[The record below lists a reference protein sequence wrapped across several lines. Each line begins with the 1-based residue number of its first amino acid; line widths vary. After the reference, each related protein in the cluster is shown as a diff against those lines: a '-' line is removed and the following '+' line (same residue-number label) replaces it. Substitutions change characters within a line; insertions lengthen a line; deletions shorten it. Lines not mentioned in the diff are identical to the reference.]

1 MKSKSINNFMKVIP
15 ASFVLSTSLLAM
27 PTSSFAEES
36 STKRLDP
43 RGQVVP
49 TSTLQKGLLSHY
61 FKDKDFQTLSHMA
74 TQTTGDLS
82 EVSPEIKPLLEGEN
96 KFQSAYWEGRIKIDE
111 SQMYQFT
118 TSADKF
124 VKLWIDGVQVIDQG
138 KGDSMYKYKQRV
150 YLKKGKV
157 YNIRIEYQNPHQVSK
172 DLGVKLYWTKG
183 NDLSGAKKE
192 LIPEDHLFLPK
203 LEPKNRNENLVKHSR
218 VARSI
223 GEPEEQQGEEKKKLP
238 DSDNDGIPDTLET
251 NGYTVVVKGGK
262 MHVFPW
268 IESMY
273 GNKKELTKYLS
284 SPEKWST
291 TMDPYSDFQK
301 VTGMIDKQVKYEARN
316 PLVAAYPI
324 VNVDMEQ
331 IVLSK
336 NQTVSLN
343 DGGSKSNT
351 VSRSTSTS
359 TTDATTESINTEVSA
374 SLSDFGVKVSGSLS
388 KEHSTTV
395 GIDNS
400 KSDTSESNWS
410 KTIGIQTGEAAHFA
424 AGIRYY
430 NQGTAPIYTVKPTIT
445 FSLMNNHTIASI
457 AAKENQIANF
467 IGVEESYPA
476 QSQAPILLNAKD
488 DFGSSPITLNFD
500 QLNQLEKELQLKI
513 DTDQVSGEIGRY
525 QTNGEITT
533 SGDWSTYLPQIK
545 STSARIMINDY
556 MDKNPIERRVAAIDP
571 HDPIE
576 QTKPEITLKEAL
588 KLAFP
593 DISEKDGTLY
603 YKGQSLKDNFELVL
617 DTETGKNIAN
627 QLSQM
632 DDKNIYNVKLN
643 AKMNIMINA
652 KMTNLDPHI
661 FLDFGP
667 DREHYKF
674 EFTPNPKAPSG
685 STYLLKDVLNP
696 KETKIVEPGTNP
708 PFQFTFPNG
717 KYFELV
723 VKLPNG
729 REHVVYQSFYDSDIK
744 NDISNLFAQYQ
755 RGSGL
760 SNGVTQATIDETRIK
775 VENTKDENLKKELQ
789 KKVNEAQMLLNLKPN
804 YTTYYKKE
812 IHNAYTFEFQTNS
825 KAPSDVMYKLSDLAK
840 PERESW
846 EIIGKK
852 GPNEAWWLDYLPSGK
867 QYDLVAQ
874 LPDGTEYVIH
884 EQK

>member
-1 MKSKSINNFMKVIP
+1 MKVIP

-27 PTSSFAEES
+27 PASSFAEES

-49 TSTLQKGLLSHY
+49 THTLQKGLLSHY

-157 YNIRIEYQNPHQVSK
+157 YNIRIEYQNPYQASK

-203 LEPKNRNENLVKHSR
+203 LEPKNRNENLEKHSR

-223 GEPEEQQGEEKKKLP
+223 AEPEEQQGEEKKKLP
-238 DSDNDGIPDTLET
+238 DSDNDGVPDTLET

-262 MHVFPW
+262 IHLFPW

-301 VTGMIDKQVKYEARN
+301 VTGMVDKQVKYEARN

-331 IVLSK
+331 IILSK
-336 NQTVSLN
+336 NQTVSSN

-351 VSRSTSTS
+351 VSRSTSKS
-359 TTDATTESINTEVSA
+359 ATDTTTESISTEVSA
-374 SLSDFGVKVSGSLS
+374 SLSDFGVKVTGSLS
-388 KEHSTTV
+388 MEQSTTV

-410 KTIGIQTGEAAHFA
+410 KTIGVQTGEAAYFA

-430 NQGTAPIYTVKPTIT
+430 NQGTAPIYTVKPTMT

-457 AAKENQIANF
+457 TAKENQIAKSVDVD
-467 IGVEESYPA
+467 GSYPA
-476 QSQAPILLNAKD
+476 QSKAPILLNAKD
-488 DFGSSPITLNFD
+488 DFGSSPITLNLD
-500 QLNQLEKELQLKI
+500 QLNQLEKELKLKI

-525 QTNGEITT
+525 QSNGEITT

-556 MDKNPIERRVAAIDP
+556 ADKNPIERRVAAIDP

-617 DTETGKNIAN
+617 DTETGKNMAN

-632 DDKNIYNVKLN
+632 DDKDIYNVKLN
-643 AKMNIMINA
+643 AKMNIMLENKESNLVPSIIASNA
-652 KMTNLDPHI
+652 FDMLDGKEA
-661 FLDFGP
+661 F
-667 DREHYKF
+667 KF
-674 EFTPNPKAPSG
+674 QSNPKAPLG
-685 STYLLKDVLNP
+685 LTYLLKVKNNP
-696 KETKIVEPGTNP
+696 FNPQETQVIHPGTD
-708 PFQFTFPNG
+708 FRVSSMKQFHI
-717 KYFELV
+717 V

-729 REHVVYQSFYDSDIK
+729 SEHLVYKRFSDDEYVINQPFDVR
-744 NDISNLFAQYQ
+744 NDIARLFADYQ
-755 RGSGL
+755 CGSGL
-760 SNGVTQATIDETRIK
+760 SNEVTQATIDEIRIR
-775 VENTKDENLKKELQ
+775 VENIKNESFKKELQ
-789 KKVNEAQMLLNLKPN
+789 IKVNEAQMLLNLKPN
-804 YTTYYKKE
+804 YTTYFKKE

-825 KAPSDVMYKLSDLAK
+825 KAPSDVIYKLSDLSN
-840 PERESW
+840 PVSESW

-867 QYDLVAQ
+867 RYSILAQ
-874 LPDGTEYVIH
+874 LPDGAEYVIY

>member
-1 MKSKSINNFMKVIP
+1 MKSKSVNNFMKIIP
-15 ASFVLSTSLLAM
+15 ASLVLSTSLLAI

-43 RGQVVP
+43 QGQVVP
-49 TSTLQKGLLSHY
+49 THTLQKGLLSHY
-61 FKDKDFQTLSHMA
+61 FKDKDFQALSLMA
-74 TQTTGDLS
+74 TQTTGDLCD
-82 EVSPEIKPLLEGEN
+82 VSPEIKPLLDGDN

-157 YNIRIEYQNPHQVSK
+157 YNIRVEYQNPYQVSK
-172 DLGVKLYWTKG
+172 DLGLKLYWTKG

-192 LIPEDHLFLPK
+192 LIPEDHLFLPN

-218 VARSI
+218 VARSV

-359 TTDATTESINTEVSA
+359 TTDATTESISTEVSA

-430 NQGTAPIYTVKPTIT
+430 NQGTAPIYTVKPTMT

-533 SGDWSTYLPQIK
+533 SGDWSHYLPQIK

-556 MDKNPIERRVAAIDP
+556 RDKNPIERRVAAIDP

-603 YKGQSLKDNFELVL
+603 YKGQSLKDKFELVL

-632 DDKNIYNVKLN
+632 DDKDIYNV
-643 AKMNIMINA
+643 
-652 KMTNLDPHI
+652 
-661 FLDFGP
+661 
-667 DREHYKF
+667 
-674 EFTPNPKAPSG
+674 
-685 STYLLKDVLNP
+685 
-696 KETKIVEPGTNP
+696 
-708 PFQFTFPNG
+708 
-717 KYFELV
+717 
-723 VKLPNG
+723 
-729 REHVVYQSFYDSDIK
+729 
-744 NDISNLFAQYQ
+744 
-755 RGSGL
+755 
-760 SNGVTQATIDETRIK
+760 
-775 VENTKDENLKKELQ
+775 
-789 KKVNEAQMLLNLKPN
+789 
-804 YTTYYKKE
+804 
-812 IHNAYTFEFQTNS
+812 
-825 KAPSDVMYKLSDLAK
+825 
-840 PERESW
+840 
-846 EIIGKK
+846 
-852 GPNEAWWLDYLPSGK
+852 
-867 QYDLVAQ
+867 
-874 LPDGTEYVIH
+874 
-884 EQK
+884 